1 MAAVSIE
8 IGYLASTNNHAA
20 GSTATIQLYNL
31 TNLATGVKENK
42 SITVVVGATPISA
55 FLCAELWVV
64 ALNAAL
70 VPYGG
75 FAFKGVPTGY
85 GTVVLLYPYCA
96 EAPFP
101 TQALVNNNGMFTGY
115 TAIVSDSSLARVGF
129 TQADAEIARLQNL
142 AAQLDANLVTA
153 NQQITVLEASQAG
166 GEARAG
172 SAVVAV
178 NNPAVSTSQT
188 IMAAIAGFG
197 VGFMVA
203 GKRETEE

>member
-1 MAAVSIE
+1 MIPRSTAMAAVSIE

-42 SITVVVGATPISA
+42 SITVVVGATPINA

-101 TQALVNNNGMFTGY
+101 TQALVNNNSMFAGY
-115 TAIVSDSSLARVGF
+115 TAIVSDSALARVGF

-142 AAQLDANLVTA
+142 INAAP
-153 NQQITVLEASQAG
+153 SG
-166 GEARAG
+166 SP
-172 SAVVAV
+172 SAVALTSSDSGSTLVA
-178 NNPAVSTSQT
+178 AL
-188 IMAAIAGFG
+188 AGFG
-197 VGFMVA
+197 VGYAMK
-203 GKRETEE
+203 GER